1 MSPFGRG
8 QRVLAVLAACVALA
22 APCTARA
29 ESLQVA
35 PIRVDFAPADQT
47 QVLWLSNTGDGPLH
61 AQVRVFAWSQANG
74 KDDLAPTHDV
84 IASPPM
90 VSIAPHGRQLVRL
103 VRLAGPQPPAAAG
116 AEQSYRLLVNEVPT
130 ADSKPVTSGLHF
142 LLQYSVPVF
151 LTTQAAATAAT
162 APPAAVDTS
171 HLLVRLHRLPGGHAN
186 LTVSNSGVTHIKI
199 SDLSLLD
206 GHGNQHMLVP
216 GLVGYVLAG
225 ETMSWPVDLLPTQ
238 SIGDA
243 RITARFNDETH
254 AQPLHV
260 VDPDD

>member
-1 MSPFGRG
+1 MPPFGRG
-8 QRVLAVLAACVALA
+8 QQALAVLAACVALA
-22 APCTARA
+22 APCVALA

-35 PIRVDFAPADQT
+35 PIRVDFAAADQT

-61 AQVRVFAWSQANG
+61 AQVRVFAWSQATG
-74 KDDLAPTHDV
+74 KDDLAPTHDL

-103 VRLAGPQPPAAAG
+103 VRLAGLPPPAAGG

-130 ADSKPVTSGLHF
+130 ADEKPVTSGLHF

-151 LTTQAAATAAT
+151 LTTQAAAGAT

-171 HLLVRLHRLPGGHAN
+171 HLRVRLHRLPDGHTS
-186 LTVSNSGVTHIKI
+186 LTVSNSGTTHVKI

-206 GHGNQHMLVP
+206 GHGDQHMLVP
-216 GLVGYVLAG
+216 GLFGYVLAG
-225 ETMSWPVDLLPTQ
+225 ETMSWPVDLPLTQ

-254 AQPLHV
+254 AQLLHV

>member
-8 QRVLAVLAACVALA
+8 QLVLAALTACVAFA
-22 APCTARA
+22 APSAARA
-29 ESLQVA
+29 GSLQVS
-35 PIRVDFAPADQT
+35 PVRVDFAPADQT
-47 QVLWLSNTGDGPLH
+47 QVLWLSNTGDDPVH

-74 KDDLAPTHDV
+74 KDDLAPTHDL

-103 VRLAGPQPPAAAG
+103 VRLQPPAAAG

-130 ADSKPVTSGLHF
+130 ADDKPVTSGLRF

-151 LTTQAAATAAT
+151 LATQAASGGT
-162 APPAAVDTS
+162 APEAVVDAS
-171 HLLVRLHRLPGGHAN
+171 HLRIRLHRLPDGHTS
-186 LTVSNSGVTHIKI
+186 LTVSNSGTTHIKI

-206 GHGNQHMLVP
+206 GHGSQRMLVP
-216 GLVGYVLAG
+216 GLLGYVLAG
-225 ETMSWPVDLLPTQ
+225 ETMSWPVDLPPTQ

-243 RITARFNDETH
+243 RINARFNDEAH
-254 AQPLHV
+254 AQLLHV